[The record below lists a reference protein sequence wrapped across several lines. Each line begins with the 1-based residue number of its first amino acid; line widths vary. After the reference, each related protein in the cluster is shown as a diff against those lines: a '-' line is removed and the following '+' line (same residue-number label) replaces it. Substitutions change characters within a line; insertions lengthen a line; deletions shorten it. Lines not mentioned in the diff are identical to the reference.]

1 MLQLIRNN
9 SPFTVIILFIFTILV
24 KMQFLLH
31 PVAPVV
37 TQNFLFE
44 QVVTFF
50 DLILFNNAFAYT
62 LLAIIMLFGQAIYLN
77 AIAIRHKLYG
87 KQTYYVAFLYLSLTS
102 LYPAFNYFSEVL
114 LANWFIISA
123 LNIILNIHQTSKPRS
138 GIFNIG
144 FLISMAAILHA
155 PSVFLFLLVFVSVS
169 LLRRF
174 NPSEWLVGLVG
185 YLTPIYFFVTFLYLF
200 NMLDELPGWIH
211 LGISLPRRI
220 PDPIYIIGLVV
231 GVIMLL
237 SMGTYSL
244 QKQIVRASIF
254 TRRGWTVIASMLFF
268 SMLVAVFTPFEVRSG
283 WLIALPALSL
293 VVAPALYS
301 EKNKLF
307 SNFVFY
313 FSLLLIVYCQFTANF

>member
-9 SPFTVIILFIFTILV
+9 SPFTVIILFIFTIIV

-31 PVAPVV
+31 PVAPNVSE
-37 TQNFLFE
+37 NFVFE
-44 QVVTFF
+44 QVVTFCN
-50 DLILFNNAFAYT
+50 LILFNNAFAYT
-62 LLAIIMLFGQAIYLN
+62 LLAIILLFWQAIYLN
-77 AIAIRHKLYG
+77 AVAIRHKLYG
-87 KQTYYVAFLYLSLTS
+87 KQTYYVAFIYLCLTS

-114 LANWFIISA
+114 LANWFLIAA
-123 LNIILNIHQTSKPRS
+123 LNIILNIHQTNKPRT

-144 FLISMAAILHA
+144 FLISMAAILHS
-155 PSVFLFLLVFVSVS
+155 PSMFLFLLVFVSVS

-174 NPSEWLVGLVG
+174 NPSEWVVGLVG
-185 YLTPIYFFVTFLYLF
+185 YLTPFYFLATFLYLF
-200 NMLDELPGWIH
+200 DSFGKLASWAQ

-220 PDPIYIIGLVV
+220 LDPIYIIGLVV
-231 GVIMLL
+231 GVILLL
-237 SMGTYSL
+237 SMGTYAL

-283 WLIALPALSL
+283 WLIALPALTL
-293 VVAPALYS
+293 IVAPALYS

-313 FSLLLIVYCQFTANF
+313 FSLLLIVFCQFTANF